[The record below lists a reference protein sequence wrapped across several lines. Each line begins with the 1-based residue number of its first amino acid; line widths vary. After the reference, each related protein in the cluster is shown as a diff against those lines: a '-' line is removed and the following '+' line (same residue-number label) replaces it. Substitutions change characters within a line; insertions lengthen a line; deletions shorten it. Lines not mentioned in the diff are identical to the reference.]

1 MFFGP
6 YLKEPQKHCQNSD
19 NKKRLSY
26 GPSRQEC
33 TKCLTLEILGHKH
46 KNDSTDTAFMDP
58 RARVSQ
64 VKWK

>member
-1 MFFGP
+1 MGLTLRS
-6 YLKEPQKHCQNSD
+6 LKNIAKILTI
-19 NKKRLSY
+19 KKRLSY

-46 KNDSTDTAFMDP
+46 NNDSTDTAFMDP